1 MPSVD
6 WRFQSIMENGVYA
19 SLDIGTTSIKVIVA
33 EVLNNQ
39 MNVIGVG
46 SERSKGLNKGMIVDI
61 DETSQAITAAVQQA
75 EEKSGLKIEELI
87 VGIPANGV
95 DIIPFNGYIQIDHNS
110 QEISDA
116 DVEKVI
122 NETCLNHIPSDKE
135 MISVMVEEF
144 LVDGFDEIKDP
155 RGMVGERLEIYG
167 TVLAVPKSIVHN
179 IKKCVREAG
188 YVIQDLIIQ
197 PQAMSHLVLSEDE
210 RQFGAVQIDMG
221 GGQTTASAL
230 HDHQLKYM
238 HVEQQ
243 GGEFVTKDISMV
255 LNTSTANA
263 ESLKREVGYAL
274 SSNLE
279 SDQTIHVDIVGQ
291 KEPIKV
297 KETYIAEIIEARIE
311 QIFELLKEDLDKIGA
326 LSLPGGVKLTGGA
339 AAIPGVRELAEEIFD
354 VQVDVYIPD
363 FMGVRYPSFTNAISL
378 SYYEG
383 KLDGIQK
390 LINKICLSGHQFN
403 QHETTQSNHGNTA
416 SSTSSHQDETY
427 VQTSEPSNG
436 PSFTEKV
443 KNFFSTFFD

>member
-1 MPSVD
+1 
-6 WRFQSIMENGVYA
+6 MEDGVYA

-61 DETSQAITAAVQQA
+61 DETSQAIATAIQQA
-75 EEKSGLKIEELI
+75 EEKSGVAIEEVI

-95 DIIPFNGYIQIDHNS
+95 DIIPCNGYIQIDPNS
-110 QEISDA
+110 QEITDT
-116 DVEKVI
+116 DVQQVI
-122 NETCLNHIPSDKE
+122 NEACLKHVPSDKE

-188 YVIQDLIIQ
+188 YMIQDLIIQ
-197 PQAMSHLVLSEDE
+197 PQAMAHLVLSEDE

-221 GGQTTASAL
+221 GGQTTASAV

-238 HVEQQ
+238 HAEQQ

-255 LNTSTANA
+255 LNTSIQNA
-263 ESLKREVGYAL
+263 ESLKRDVGYAL
-274 SSNLE
+274 STNLE
-279 SDQTIHVDIVGQ
+279 SDQTIQVDTVGQ
-291 KEPIKV
+291 KEPIRV

-311 QIFELLKEDLDKIGA
+311 QIFEVIKDDLDKIGA
-326 LSLPGGVKLTGGA
+326 LALPGGVKLTGGA

-378 SYYEG
+378 AYYEG

-390 LINKICLSGHQFN
+390 LINKICLSAHQFN
-403 QHETTQSNHGNTA
+403 HQGTTPHNQGKSVNQVTA
-416 SSTSSHQDETY
+416 SQDETY
-427 VQTSEPSNG
+427 ESSSDIAEG

-443 KNFFSTFFD
+443 KSFFSTFFD